1 MRISDWSSDV
11 CSSDLPLARPRTG
24 SADRPQLEGL
34 AHGGLDLTER
44 EALQEPQDLDVF
56 ALAGGAVVAGP
67 QAGFQEAAQGG
78 EGLGQV
84 PLLERGGLV
93 ERSEEHTSA
102 LPSLMRTS
110 YAVFCLKKTTNK
122 SNKHMTEEK

>member
-1 MRISDWSSDV
+1 MVRLPPRSTRTDTPFPYPTLCRSAALDPAEQQV
-11 CSSDLPLARPRTG
+11 LDRVPRVAPLARPRTG

-84 PLLERGGLV
+84 PLLERGGD
-93 ERSEEHTSA
+93 R
-102 LPSLMRTS
+102 
-110 YAVFCLKKTTNK
+110 K
-122 SNKHMTEEK
+122 STRLNSSH